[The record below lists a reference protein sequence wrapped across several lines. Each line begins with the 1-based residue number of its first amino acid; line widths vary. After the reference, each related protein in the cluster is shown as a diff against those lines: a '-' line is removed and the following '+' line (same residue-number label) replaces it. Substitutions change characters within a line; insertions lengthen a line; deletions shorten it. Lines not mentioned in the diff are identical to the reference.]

1 MTLLMSTTLNSG
13 NLNFLKAVKG
23 VVKIDVTKSLN
34 RSLQIL
40 TPDSRIWKCH
50 SKSSLGRV

>member
-1 MTLLMSTTLNSG
+1 MSTTLNSG

-40 TPDSRIWKCH
+40 TPTLEYGSVIVNP
-50 SKSSLGRV
+50 L